1 MSIKDWGSLLK
12 QAQEMQSKMADV
24 QRDLAEK
31 KVEVSTGG
39 GMVKIV
45 ANGAN
50 EIISVHIDDELIN
63 MSDREVLEDLMTG
76 AINEVHRKVKDLA
89 QEEMTR
95 FTGGIKITLGN
106 ETSQNKSEEQKT
118 LEPSDTE

>member
-1 MSIKDWGSLLK
+1 MSVKDLGSIFK
-12 QAQEMQSKMADV
+12 QAQEMQTKMADV

-39 GMVKIV
+39 GMVKVV
-45 ANGAN
+45 ANGIN
-50 EIISVHIDDELIN
+50 EIISINIDDELISMN
-63 MSDREVLEDLMTG
+63 DREVLEDLLAG

-95 FTGGIKITLGN
+95 FTGGIKIPGLF
-106 ETSQNKSEEQKT
+106 
-118 LEPSDTE
+118 P

>member
-1 MSIKDWGSLLK
+1 MSVKDWGSLLK

-31 KVEVSTGG
+31 QVEVSTGG

-45 ANGAN
+45 ANGVN

-63 MSDREVLEDLMTG
+63 MNDREVLEDLITG

-89 QEEMTR
+89 QEEMTQ
-95 FTGGIKITLGN
+95 FTGGIKIPGLF
-106 ETSQNKSEEQKT
+106 
-118 LEPSDTE
+118 P

>member
-1 MSIKDWGSLLK
+1 MSVKDFGALFK

-31 KVEVSTGG
+31 QVEVSTGG

-45 ANGAN
+45 ANGVN

-63 MSDREVLEDLMTG
+63 MNDREVLEDLITG
-76 AINEVHRKVKDLA
+76 AINEVHRKVKELA

-95 FTGGIKITLGN
+95 LTGGIKIPGLF
-106 ETSQNKSEEQKT
+106 
-118 LEPSDTE
+118 P

>member
-1 MSIKDWGSLLK
+1 
-12 QAQEMQSKMADV
+12 V

-45 ANGAN
+45 ANGVN

-63 MSDREVLEDLMTG
+63 MNDREVLEDLITG
-76 AINEVHRKVKDLA
+76 AINEVHRKVKELA

-95 FTGGIKITLGN
+95 FTGGIKIPGLF
-106 ETSQNKSEEQKT
+106 
-118 LEPSDTE
+118 P